1 MRLPRIFIFTAF
13 VAISAQASELPDL
26 GEAAR
31 ASVSLAEENQVG
43 REIMREIRS
52 DKDFL
57 DDPDI
62 NEYVGALGE
71 RLVAS
76 SSAPYRQIDF
86 FVVLDPMINA
96 FALPGGHVGINSG
109 LISATR
115 TESELAGV
123 LSHEIGHVVQ
133 NHMARSVMGQKSS
146 MVAALAGLAVAIL
159 ASHSDNP
166 QISEAA
172 LATSQAYAAQNQLSD
187 IQSHEKEADR
197 VGLQTMAN
205 AGFDPNGMVSFF
217 KHLMSQER
225 LYDSNFP
232 GFLRTH
238 PMTYDRMADMQN
250 RVAEMK
256 AKPHVD
262 SSEFALIRARVQA
275 SQGEAQDA
283 YKRFSAL
290 ASKQDDPATW
300 YGLALSALR
309 ADNKDQADQAL
320 KHLEQDQHSALVES
334 LAGQVLLGTGRV
346 DQAVVRLNSAIAHYP
361 GYKPLAYAYARA
373 LLRQG
378 NPGKTK
384 SFAKDR
390 LTLWPEDPTLYQLL
404 AEANHALGRNAEE
417 HLAQA
422 EAYIRLD
429 QSSRAIEQLQLAQRS
444 GDGDFYTQS
453 VVDARLRDMREQAA
467 REKASS
473 STR

>member
-1 MRLPRIFIFTAF
+1 MRLPRIFIFAAF

-31 ASVSLAEENQVG
+31 ATVSLTEENQVG
-43 REIMREIRS
+43 REVMREIRS

-62 NEYVGALGE
+62 NEYLSALGE

-86 FVVLDPMINA
+86 FVVQDPMINA
-96 FALPGGHVGINSG
+96 FALPGGHIGINSG
-109 LISATR
+109 LLSATR

-133 NHMARSVMGQKSS
+133 NHMARSVMGQKAS
-146 MVAALAGLAVAIL
+146 MVAALAGMAVAIL

-172 LATSQAYAAQNQLSD
+172 LATSQAYAAQNQLTD

-197 VGLQTMAN
+197 VGLQTMAS

-217 KHLMSQER
+217 KHLMSQDR
-225 LYDSNFP
+225 LYESNVP

-238 PMTYDRMADMQN
+238 PMTYDRMADLQN

-256 AKPHVD
+256 AKRHVD
-262 SSEFALIRARVQA
+262 SPEFALIRARVQA
-275 SQGEAQDA
+275 SEGEAQDA
-283 YKRFSAL
+283 YKRFSVL
-290 ASKQDDPATW
+290 APTQDDPAAW

-309 ADNKDQADQAL
+309 VGNKEQADQAL
-320 KHLEQDQHSALVES
+320 SHLEKEQHSALVES
-334 LAGQVLLGTGRV
+334 LDAQVLLGTGRV
-346 DQAVVRLNSAIAHYP
+346 DQAVARLNAAIAHYP

-378 NPGKTK
+378 NPGKARTFV
-384 SFAKDR
+384 SDR
-390 LTLWPEDPTLYQLL
+390 LSLWPEDHTLYQLL

-429 QSSRAIEQLQLAQRS
+429 QQPQAIEQLQLAQRS

-453 VVDARLRDMREQAA
+453 VIDARLRDLKEQEA
-467 REKASS
+467 REKKSPES
-473 STR
+473 K